1 MNEITG
7 RILVVDNNE
16 DDVKDIIR
24 VFREEGEGVI
34 FRQNAPAEGECPS
47 NVRIVIL
54 DLDLDGCG
62 NVTDEDLA
70 SVVLVLQRL
79 ESRTKFYIVALWSE
93 YIGGTEDWATKVTEK
108 YKEQTGKE
116 FPAHFLKPFGKSSMT
131 QQRLVREIRNWVKIN
146 PHAGM
151 IFEWENNIED
161 SRDDAVSDLMDAGGV
176 DVVIRSIAAEMGRVA
191 TPREVANLLNRVLL
205 RHAASD
211 KRIKKFKPMVDM
223 ILTAVPSGGT
233 SIPYDWYTRFQSLQ
247 AFFPVNKA
255 EPLWTADILEKKNAS
270 DPEKKYAVVVTPEC
284 DLAQKRVKEAKIVYG
299 IDFTTIPEYA
309 STDESVPEVVQ
320 VFGKTGDNK
329 FKKRNEVIKTLAT
342 GSDLPERFYILHF
355 FRHSEESGDY
365 LHLLI
370 DFTKINSIACHKDTV
385 GNLRVPRG
393 WTRLCR
399 LDSPYKEDLLQ
410 KYSSY
415 SARLGTPSIP
425 QKITSE
431 ISRRLKQNPD

>member
-1 MNEITG
+1 M
-7 RILVVDNNE
+7 
-16 DDVKDIIR
+16 
-24 VFREEGEGVI
+24 
-34 FRQNAPAEGECPS
+34 
-47 NVRIVIL
+47 
-54 DLDLDGCG
+54 
-62 NVTDEDLA
+62 
-70 SVVLVLQRL
+70 
-79 ESRTKFYIVALWSE
+79 
-93 YIGGTEDWATKVTEK
+93 
-108 YKEQTGKE
+108 
-116 FPAHFLKPFGKSSMT
+116 
-131 QQRLVREIRNWVKIN
+131 
-146 PHAGM
+146 
-151 IFEWENNIED
+151 
-161 SRDDAVSDLMDAGGV
+161 
-176 DVVIRSIAAEMGRVA
+176 
-191 TPREVANLLNRVLL
+191 
-205 RHAASD
+205 
-211 KRIKKFKPMVDM
+211 
-223 ILTAVPSGGT
+223 
-233 SIPYDWYTRFQSLQ
+233 
-247 AFFPVNKA
+247 
-255 EPLWTADILEKKNAS
+255 
-270 DPEKKYAVVVTPEC
+270 
-284 DLAQKRVKEAKIVYG
+284 YG

-370 DFTKINSIACHKDTV
+370 DFTKINSIACHRDTV

-431 ISRRLKQNPD
+431 ISKRLKQNPD